1 MAGSSGSFLARAH
14 YVPLVGGALYV
25 AFVCALMTRSFQAH
39 NLYLHKI
46 QFPFNAKFSQPE
58 RYGLAPQKTR
68 NLRFTTS
75 DGVEIGAWHVLPDVY
90 HRKVFPSFDAAPLS
104 DDAYDEALRDYPTVI
119 YLHGNAANRAAPF
132 RIASYNQFTARTS
145 ANVIAIDYRGFGD
158 SQGEPTEDGLALD
171 AKAAWD
177 WLMER
182 KAAIGVPEAERTRN
196 VLVVGQ
202 SLGTGVAVALTDIL
216 VKSGTP
222 PEAMFLI
229 APYIS
234 IAHLITSYRIGGL
247 VQIFAPLKL
256 FPNHQNLIPKFLYS
270 QFANFKVVPHLIRA
284 SGLSVEGA
292 VTPAA
297 AETTAARQGHP
308 HIIISHADDDDVIPC
323 AHGEALFDGAL
334 RAHLGLATAPTS
346 RGTAPLDEKA
356 WLKAR
361 NASVSITPAMSRDGA
376 WAQVHS
382 FSTGSGAS
390 VSLIRTPHGGH
401 NGVGDGV
408 VDIVGQL
415 SGIAGPVC
423 P

>member
-1 MAGSSGSFLARAH
+1 
-14 YVPLVGGALYV
+14 
-25 AFVCALMTRSFQAH
+25 
-39 NLYLHKI
+39 
-46 QFPFNAKFSQPE
+46 
-58 RYGLAPQKTR
+58 
-68 NLRFTTS
+68 
-75 DGVEIGAWHVLPDVY
+75 
-90 HRKVFPSFDAAPLS
+90 
-104 DDAYDEALRDYPTVI
+104 
-119 YLHGNAANRAAPF
+119 
-132 RIASYNQFTARTS
+132 
-145 ANVIAIDYRGFGD
+145 VIAIDYRGFGD

-216 VKSGTP
+216 VKSGASEAGSDRVDADASATPRHAARGYVPHRAVYLDCAPDHVVPHRRPRPDLCATQAVPEP
-222 PEAMFLI
+222 PECAGVPGHRQLSAH
-229 APYIS
+229 APR
-234 IAHLITSYRIGGL
+234 TD
-247 VQIFAPLKL
+247 
-256 FPNHQNLIPKFLYS
+256 LIPKFLYS

-401 NGVGDGV
+401 NGVGDVRGV
-408 VDIVGQL
+408 L
-415 SGIAGPVC
+415 EASCTSLTAHPAGRRGHRRPAL
-423 P
+423 